1 MTTHYDALVRDA
13 ADAARISDA
22 YAIRNDWSDMAV
34 QAGRRA
40 WILRLLAKHSFGGRE
55 PGFIEE
61 HWDSKA
67 DVMKGLVGQSV
78 FIDAVRVQFKALP
91 SVVVVRYRIRHIE
104 DEATT
109 ISPGEDTAAWSQAV
123 MTPASFQAFLGEF
136 FLEDRDV

>member
-22 YAIRNDWSDMAV
+22 YAERNDWSDAAMK
-34 QAGRRA
+34 AGRRA

-55 PGFIEE
+55 PEFIEE

-67 DVMKGLVGQSV
+67 DVMTGLVGQSV
-78 FIDAVRVQFKALP
+78 FIHAVRVQFKRLP
-91 SVVVVRYRIRHIE
+91 SVVVVSYRIRGMEEPAILQFQ
-104 DEATT
+104 
-109 ISPGEDTAAWSQAV
+109 EDTAAWSQAV

-136 FLEDRDV
+136 FLEDRDI